1 MLHSRLTFSIIT
13 VTYNA
18 EQTLERTLRSV
29 AMQTYPHIEHIL
41 IDGESKDR
49 TMEIAQAHGKHL
61 SKTVSEPDRGL
72 YDAMN
77 KGLRLATGDYV
88 CFLNAGDKLHA
99 PDTLEQIAE
108 TIESADTAE
117 RGKRNVNTADYLKD
131 KTNTTEVS
139 KTEKQE
145 TRSAIQASERN
156 TLPGVLYG
164 HTDIVDNE
172 GKFLHTRRLKPHDG
186 LSWKSFKQGML
197 VCHQAFYARRDLC
210 PEYDTSFRFSADF
223 DWCIRVMKQSNNLLH
238 LPFPV
243 ADYLEEGM
251 TTRNHRASLIERF
264 RLMCRHYGAASTI
277 VRHLWFAVRNVI
289 K

>member
-1 MLHSRLTFSIIT
+1 MTFSIIT

-41 IDGESKDR
+41 IDGASKDR
-49 TMEIAQAHGKHL
+49 TMEIAQTHGKHL
-61 SKTVSEPDRGL
+61 SKTISEPDKGL

-99 PDTLEQIAE
+99 PDTLEQIAKAIE
-108 TIESADTAE
+108 TTSTA
-117 RGKRNVNTADYLKD
+117 KREKEEI
-131 KTNTTEVS
+131 NTTGDLKNEPDSAGTKIV
-139 KTEKQE
+139 EEQE
-145 TRSAIQASERN
+145 MKSAIQSSGRSS
-156 TLPGVLYG
+156 LPGVLYG

-172 GKFLHTRRLKPHDG
+172 GKFLHTRRLKPHEG
-186 LSWKSFKQGML
+186 LSWRSFKQGML

-210 PEYDTSFRFSADF
+210 PEYDTTFRFSADF

-264 RLMCRHYGAASTI
+264 RLMCRHYGVASTI
-277 VRHLWFAVRNVI
+277 VRHLWFAVRNVV

>member
-49 TMEIAQAHGKHL
+49 TMEIAQTHGKHL
-61 SKTVSEPDRGL
+61 SKIVSEPDRGL

-99 PDTLEQIAE
+99 PDTLEKIAE
-108 TIESADTAE
+108 TIESADTPE

-131 KTNTTEVS
+131 ETNTTEVS

-145 TRSAIQASERN
+145 TRSAIQVSERN

-243 ADYLEEGM
+243 AEYLEEGM